1 MKYSLGP
8 VLWYWPKETLEE
20 FYQQAATS
28 SADVIYL
35 GEAVC
40 SKRRATKVG
49 DWLEMA
55 KSLAGSGKQIVL
67 STLALVQAS
76 SELGEL
82 KRYVENGEFLIEA
95 SDLGVVNMCAERK
108 LPFVAGHALNCYNA
122 VTLKILLKQGMMR
135 WCMPVELSRDWLV
148 NLLNQCDELGIRN
161 QFEVEVLSYGHLPL
175 AYSARCFTARSEDR
189 PKDECETCCIKY
201 PNGRNVLSQENQQVF
216 VLNGIQTMSGYV
228 YNLGNELASMQ
239 GLVDVV
245 RLSPQG
251 TDTFAMLDAF
261 RANENGAAP
270 LPLTA
275 NSDWLVNLLNQCDEL
290 GIRNQFEVEVLS
302 YGHLPLA
309 YSARCFTARSEDRPK
324 DECETCCIKYPN
336 GRNVLSQENQQVFV
350 LNGIQTM
357 SGYVYNLGNE
367 LASMQGLVDV
377 VRLSPQGTDTFAML
391 DAFRAN
397 ENGAAPLPLTANS
410 DCNGYWRRL
419 AGLELQA

>member
-35 GEAVC
+35 GEA
-40 SKRRATKVG
+40 
-49 DWLEMA
+49 
-55 KSLAGSGKQIVL
+55 LAGSGKQIVL

-189 PKDECETCCIKY
+189 PKDECETCCI
-201 PNGRNVLSQENQQVF
+201 
-216 VLNGIQTMSGYV
+216 
-228 YNLGNELASMQ
+228 
-239 GLVDVV
+239 
-245 RLSPQG
+245 
-251 TDTFAMLDAF
+251 
-261 RANENGAAP
+261 
-270 LPLTA
+270 
-275 NSDWLVNLLNQCDEL
+275 
-290 GIRNQFEVEVLS
+290 
-302 YGHLPLA
+302 
-309 YSARCFTARSEDRPK
+309 
-324 DECETCCIKYPN
+324 
-336 GRNVLSQENQQVFV
+336 
-350 LNGIQTM
+350 QTM

>member
-1 MKYSLGP
+1 MFGFANGLLAFLALAAVLDFLP
-8 VLWYWPKETLEE
+8 VLRH
-20 FYQQAATS
+20 
-28 SADVIYL
+28 
-35 GEAVC
+35 
-40 SKRRATKVG
+40 RRAPAVWWGEERLLFTTRYASVRQKYGAWAFLLGVMVYEFIVVFNNSMARENWPWLQTRVSPVLDWVMYLCFGFKILLGTKYNGRSMVCAG
-49 DWLEMA
+49 LLYFVARWVYFNGQNIWWLGLCVALLAA
-55 KSLAGSGKQIVL
+55 KDVPLRRVMKAFLASGVP
-67 STLALVQAS
+67 TLALVQAS

-275 NSDWLVNLLNQCDEL
+275 NSD
-290 GIRNQFEVEVLS
+290 
-302 YGHLPLA
+302 
-309 YSARCFTARSEDRPK
+309 
-324 DECETCCIKYPN
+324 
-336 GRNVLSQENQQVFV
+336 
-350 LNGIQTM
+350 
-357 SGYVYNLGNE
+357 
-367 LASMQGLVDV
+367 
-377 VRLSPQGTDTFAML
+377 
-391 DAFRAN
+391 
-397 ENGAAPLPLTANS
+397 
-410 DCNGYWRRL
+410 CNGYWRRL